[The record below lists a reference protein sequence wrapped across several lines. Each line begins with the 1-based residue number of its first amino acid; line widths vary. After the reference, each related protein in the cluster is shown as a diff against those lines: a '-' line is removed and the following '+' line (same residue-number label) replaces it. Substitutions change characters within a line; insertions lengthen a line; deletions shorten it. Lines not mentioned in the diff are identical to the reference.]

1 MIKQTILKIFWITF
15 FSIAMGLLE
24 SSVVIYL
31 RELYYPEGFVF
42 PLKMM
47 SSSIALTELLRE
59 AATLIMLVSIGV
71 LAGRTKTEK
80 FGYFIYSFAIW
91 DIFYYIFLK
100 VLIQW
105 PETWLT
111 WDVLFLLPTTWVG
124 PVIAPVLLSA
134 AMIGLSL
141 AIFYFTDRDNQTII
155 TGKEWALLVFG
166 SLIVILSFTWE
177 YSKYML
183 QEFPV
188 RELFVIN
195 ENTLSYAIQFIPTH
209 YPWILFFVGFITI
222 LTGIGIFAL
231 RNSKTKPIVSTNAKS
246 R

>member
-1 MIKQTILKIFWITF
+1 MNSNTIKKILWVTI

-24 SSVVIYL
+24 SAVVIYL
-31 RELYYPEGFVF
+31 RELYYPDGFVF
-42 PLKMM
+42 PLKRM

-59 AATLIMLVSIGV
+59 AATLMMLVSIGV
-71 LAGRTKTEK
+71 LAGRTKMEK
-80 FGYFIYSFAIW
+80 FGFFIYSFAIW

-100 VLIQW
+100 LLIQW

-141 AIFYFTDRDNQTII
+141 AISYFTDRDNQTII
-155 TGKEWALLVFG
+155 TGKEWTLLVSG
-166 SLIVILSFTWE
+166 SLIIILSFTWE

-188 RELFVIN
+188 RELFVVN
-195 ENTLSYAIQFIPTH
+195 ENILAYAIQFIPTQ
-209 YPWILFFVGFITI
+209 YPWILFLVGFITI
-222 LTGIGIFAL
+222 LTGIGTFAV
-231 RNSKTKPIVSTNAKS
+231 RNSKTKPTY
-246 R
+246 